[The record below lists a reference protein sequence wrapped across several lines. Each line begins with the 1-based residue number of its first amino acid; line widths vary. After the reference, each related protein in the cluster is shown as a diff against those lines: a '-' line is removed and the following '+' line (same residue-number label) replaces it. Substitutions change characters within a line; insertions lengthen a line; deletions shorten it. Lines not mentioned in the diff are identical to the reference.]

1 MPRTASR
8 AAESYRQYGKP
19 VYRCCLRILRDPD
32 AARDATQDVFL
43 RLVGEEERMADRVTL
58 LPWLYRV
65 ARNHCLNLRRDRR
78 DLPTPEPE
86 FDQADAFRDTHLERS
101 LAMRLLR
108 RFDTSTQ
115 AVVVGVLVEGMD
127 HQEVAAA
134 LGVSRITVARKL
146 KRFLAVARAA
156 DGLEASAQREAA
168 APEVAPLRAAM

>member
-1 MPRTASR
+1 MPRNTSR

-43 RLVGEEERMADRVTL
+43 RLVGEEERMADRATL

-78 DLPTPEPE
+78 DLPSPE
-86 FDQADAFRDTHLERS
+86 ADPGAEFRDTHLERS
-101 LAMRLLR
+101 LALRLLR

-115 AVVVGVLVEGMD
+115 AVVVGVIIEGMD

-146 KRFLAVARAA
+146 KRFLSIARGAVELEPARDRGA
-156 DGLEASAQREAA
+156 G
-168 APEVAPLRAAM
+168 APELAVLRRAG